1 MLKTLYITYDG
12 LLDPLGQTQILPYL
26 EGLAA
31 QHGHQF
37 VILSFEKAARW
48 ADLARRQAL
57 IERLQSHGLVWLP
70 LRYHQRPTLPAT
82 LYDLALGLWT
92 ASVAVQRYRIQAL
105 HIRSTVPMTIALLL
119 KHWFKLPLL
128 FDMRGFWA
136 DERAD
141 LGMPRTGLVYRLLKS
156 LERASLQQAE
166 QIVTLTQQSL
176 PYLAEHSQTPSIVE
190 KTTVIPCSANLQ
202 SWQRDQTARTQ
213 IRQALGWQTNP
224 ILVYSGSLGGGYR
237 SRDMAECFATWLQ
250 AEPDLRWLVLS
261 NQDSQPLI
269 TALQDLNVPAESYTI
284 RGVASNEVAQWLSVA
299 DAALSLIT
307 PSYAKI
313 ASSPTK
319 FGEYLACGLP
329 IFSNAGIGDSDQLFA
344 QGVAIKLDD
353 FSVAAYQAAW
363 QTYQALRE
371 QPNVAQRCRSLAER
385 EFDLQ
390 LAIERYAA
398 CYRELEA

>member
-37 VILSFEKAARW
+37 VILSYEKAARW
-48 ADLARRQAL
+48 ADVARRQAL
-57 IERLQSHGLVWLP
+57 IERLQRHGLVWLP

-82 LYDLALGLWT
+82 LYDLMLGLWT
-92 ASVAVQRYRIQAL
+92 AIVAVQRYQIQAL
-105 HIRSTVPMTIALLL
+105 HIRSTVPLTIGLLL
-119 KHWFKLPLL
+119 KRWFKLRLL
-128 FDMRGFWA
+128 FDLRGFWA

-141 LGMPRTGLVYRLLKS
+141 LGMPRTGLVYRWLKKLEQTS
-156 LERASLQQAE
+156 LRAAE

-176 PYLAEHSQTPSIVE
+176 PYLAAHSQEPTIAN
-190 KTTVIPCSANLQ
+190 KTTVIACAANLQ
-202 SWQRDQTARTQ
+202 LWQRDSAARTR
-213 IRQALGWQTNP
+213 IRQELGWQTQP

-237 SRDMAECFATWLQ
+237 SNDLAQCFATWLQ
-250 AEPDLRWLVLS
+250 SEPNLRWLVLS
-261 NQDSQPLI
+261 NQDAQPLI
-269 TALQDLNVPAESYTI
+269 AALQHLNVPPESYTI
-284 RGVASNEVAQWLSVA
+284 RSVASHEVSQWLSVA
-299 DAALSLIT
+299 DVAVSLIT

-329 IFSNAGIGDSDQLFA
+329 IFSNPGIGDSEQLFA
-344 QGVAIKLDD
+344 QGVAIEIAD

-363 QTYQALRE
+363 PAYQAMRE
-371 QPNVAQRCRSLAER
+371 QPNLAQRCRAIAES

-390 LAIERYAA
+390 RAIERYAA
-398 CYRELEA
+398 CYRELER